1 MFEILP
7 QSSGALLA
15 VRASGKLSVDDYE
28 KILFP
33 KLDELFKA
41 HKKLNMLVVF
51 DEDFACWSSPQ
62 AAWDDAK
69 IGLEHPNDFDRI
81 ALVGAPQWVEWG
93 MKLYSLFVKGKLRSF
108 PAGQEA
114 DAFAWLGKPSDSEA
128 AGLSR

>member
-7 QSSGALLA
+7 QSTGTLLA
-15 VRASGKLSVDDYE
+15 VRASGELSADDYE

-41 HKKLNMLVVF
+41 HKKLNMLVIF
-51 DEDFACWSSPQ
+51 DEDFASWSSPQ

-69 IGLEHPNDFDRI
+69 IGIEHPNDFDKI

-93 MKLYSLFVKGKLRSF
+93 MKLYSVFVKGKLRSF
-108 PAGQEA
+108 PAEQEQ
-114 DAFAWLGKPSDSEA
+114 DAFTWIEQPSNSGA
-128 AGLSR
+128 VG